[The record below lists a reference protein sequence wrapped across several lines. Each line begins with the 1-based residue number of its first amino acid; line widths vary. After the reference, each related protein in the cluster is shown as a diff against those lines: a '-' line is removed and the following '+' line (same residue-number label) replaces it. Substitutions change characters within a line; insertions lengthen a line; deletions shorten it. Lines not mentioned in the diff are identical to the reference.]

1 MRTARRTT
9 DKNLSEASTFLVP
22 NLEVQFFSK
31 CSTILLNLTPIKKC
45 SSASL
50 NHWWQKVGFEI
61 QGFPKHCP
69 VIPRGTNQS
78 ISRYRN
84 LSAMPNDT
92 NVAQQENNGFGP
104 PFKPRGKAAVITSLV
119 IIMIITMSGVVL
131 VFLVRERGCKEGI
144 KEGLNVD

>member
-1 MRTARRTT
+1 
-9 DKNLSEASTFLVP
+9 
-22 NLEVQFFSK
+22 
-31 CSTILLNLTPIKKC
+31 
-45 SSASL
+45 
-50 NHWWQKVGFEI
+50 
-61 QGFPKHCP
+61 
-69 VIPRGTNQS
+69 
-78 ISRYRN
+78 
-84 LSAMPNDT
+84 MPNDT